1 MHDSHHFLQA
11 LAIVLSVAAVTTVLC
26 HRLRQ
31 PVVLGYLI
39 AGLIVG
45 PHVPIPLVA
54 DPAVVHTL
62 SELGVILL
70 MFSLGL
76 EFSLGKLARL
86 GPQAGVTAVVQASV
100 MVWLGFLT
108 GRLFGWTTLESLF
121 TGALVAISSTT
132 IIAKAFDE
140 QKVGG
145 RLRELVVGVLI
156 VEDLIAILLMAVLT
170 AVASGSG
177 LSAGPLLTMVGR
189 LAGFL
194 TLLIAVGV
202 MVVPR
207 LMRAVMR
214 FERSETTLIVA
225 IGICFSIALLA
236 NEFGYSVA
244 LGAFIA
250 GSLVA
255 EAGEGKQIERLIE
268 PVRDVFAA
276 IFFVSVGMQIDPV
289 LVAEHWA
296 AVVALTGVVVL
307 GNAFAVTLGAFL
319 SGAGLRVSV
328 QAGMSLAQI
337 GEFSFI
343 IAALG
348 LTLGATRDFLYPVA
362 IAVSAVTTLLTPWLI
377 RGSGSVASWVDRALP
392 GPIQTFTALY
402 GNWLDNIRNAP
413 RSVGTA
419 AKVRRLVRL
428 LVIDVALLGLLIVG
442 TATTLRRIAA
452 FAQSRFLIDED
463 VAYVAV
469 TALAILM
476 AMPLC
481 VGVVRVGRRL
491 GTTLAE
497 IALPTPADGGR
508 VDLASAPRRAL
519 VVALQLAI
527 VLLAG
532 APLLA
537 VTQPFLPSVPGA
549 VVLLVAFALLLVAF
563 WRSTTN
569 LEGHVRA
576 GAQVIV
582 EALGAGRQASL
593 PAPVDPLAQVH
604 ALLPGLGELTVVR
617 LEPQSAANGKTL
629 AELNLR
635 GLTGATVLAITRADG
650 GTGVPGADDLLRDG
664 DLLTLAGSHESIES
678 ARALVASE
686 PDASGSVLGKE

>member
-1 MHDSHHFLQA
+1 VHDPHAFLQA
-11 LAIVLSVAAVTTVLC
+11 LAIVLSVAAVTTVVFQ
-26 HRLRQ
+26 RLHQ
-31 PVVLGYLI
+31 PVVLGYVI

-54 DPAVVHTL
+54 DPGVVHTL

-76 EFSLGKLARL
+76 EFRLAKLVRL
-86 GPQAGVTAVVQASV
+86 GPTAGVTAVVQSSI
-100 MVWLGFLT
+100 MMWLGFVT
-108 GRLFGWTTLESLF
+108 GRLFGWTWLESLF
-121 TGALVAISSTT
+121 TGALIAISSTT

-140 QKVGG
+140 QKIGG
-145 RLRELVVGVLI
+145 RLREIVVGVLI
-156 VEDLIAILLMAVLT
+156 VEDLIAILLMTILT
-170 AVASGSG
+170 AVASGTG
-177 LSAGPLLTMVGR
+177 LTAGPLLATVGK
-189 LAGFL
+189 LAAFL
-194 TLLIAVGV
+194 AALVAVG
-202 MVVPR
+202 MLVVPR
-207 LMRAVMR
+207 AVRAIVR
-214 FERSETTLIVA
+214 IGRSETTLVFA
-225 IGICFSIALLA
+225 IGVCFSIALLA
-236 NEFGYSVA
+236 DAFGYSVA

-255 EAGEGKQIERLIE
+255 ESGQEREVERLVE

-276 IFFVSVGMQIDPV
+276 VFFVSVGMQLDPA
-289 LVAEHWA
+289 LVAAHWQA
-296 AVVALTGVVVL
+296 IVALTVVVVL
-307 GNAFAVTLGAFL
+307 GNVFAVTLGAFL

-328 QAGMSLAQI
+328 QSGMSLAQI

-343 IAALG
+343 IAGLG
-348 LTLGATRDFLYPVA
+348 LSLGATRDFLYPVA
-362 IAVSAVTTLLTPWLI
+362 IAVSAITTLLTPGLI
-377 RGSGSVASWVDRALP
+377 RASGPAASWLDRALP

-413 RSVGTA
+413 RSRTTA
-419 AKVRRLVRL
+419 AQVRRLIRL
-428 LVIDVALLGLLIVG
+428 LALDVALLALLIAG
-442 TATTLRRIAA
+442 TATAMGRITT
-452 FAQSRFLIDED
+452 FAQSRFPIDED
-463 VAYVAV
+463 VAYLAV
-469 TALAILM
+469 TGMAVVV

-497 IALPTPADGGR
+497 IALPSPADGGR

-519 VVALQLAI
+519 VVGLQLGI

-537 VTQPFLPSVPGA
+537 ITQPFLPSVPGA
-549 VVLLVAFALLLVAF
+549 VILVFALGLLGVAF

-582 EALGAGRQASL
+582 EALGASARQSSAAAGSRH
-593 PAPVDPLAQVH
+593 PLAQVRE
-604 ALLPGLGELTVVR
+604 LLPGLGELAVLR
-617 LEPQSAANGKTL
+617 LESTSAANGKTL

-650 GTGVPGADDLLRDG
+650 GTAVPSAEDLLREG
-664 DLLTLAGSHESIES
+664 DVLTLAGTNDAIEA
-678 ARALVASE
+678 ARVLVS
-686 PDASGSVLGKE
+686 PG